1 MKTSK
6 HRVKSVQPF
15 SKILRALLKEKKITI
30 AQAAKASGVSPSTI
44 SDWKEG
50 ASPENYLA
58 VQKLAEFLDVSFSFL
73 LTGRNEERESVPSI
87 AEVFEEGEFLFDGVA
102 QITIKRLIPKTNKK
116 LKHED
121 ESS

>member
-6 HRVKSVQPF
+6 PNGKSVQPF

-58 VQKLAEFLDVSFSFL
+58 VQKLAEFLEVSFSFL
-73 LTGRNEERESVPSI
+73 LTGNNETRESPPSI
-87 AEVFEEGEFLFDGVA
+87 TEVFDEGEFLFDGVA
-102 QITIKRLIPKTNKK
+102 QVTIKRLIPKT
-116 LKHED
+116 
-121 ESS
+121 